1 MALTLPPRYWEI
13 LHDQL
18 HEACWSLGFL
28 SYINLE
34 EKTTMW
40 VVDGHRGP
48 EHLATEG
55 KTLSEAFWK
64 FNSLAADNRN

>member
-1 MALTLPPRYWEI
+1 MALT
-13 LHDQL
+13 
-18 HEACWSLGFL
+18 
-28 SYINLE
+28 LE